1 MSGRAG
7 KFSFLCRYWREESR
21 GHENGIVPIYEP
33 NLEETFLRNIQAERL
48 HFTTDLK
55 EALDQSE
62 IVFLA
67 LPTPPGEDGSADLS
81 YVLNVSE
88 NIGKLITDYKVIVNK
103 STVPVGTAD
112 RVRETIAAF
121 ASVEFDVV
129 SNPEFLREGYA
140 VEDCMNPS
148 RVVIGTSSERA
159 KTWWQICTNHLA
171 ILVFLS
177 STWMKNLQ
185 N

>member
-1 MSGRAG
+1 MSGRTG
-7 KFSFLCRYWREESR
+7 NSVFCVDIDEKKVE
-21 GHENGIVPIYEP
+21 GMKNGIVPIYEP

-67 LPTPPGEDGSADLS
+67 SNPPGEDGSADLS

-129 SNPEFLREGYA
+129 SNPEF
-140 VEDCMNPS
+140 
-148 RVVIGTSSERA
+148 
-159 KTWWQICTNHLA
+159 
-171 ILVFLS
+171 
-177 STWMKNLQ
+177 
-185 N
+185 